1 MSNPINIPF
10 SDNKKSE
17 TSYSCPSNFVLYN
30 KNEEKRYSKFLKS
43 MKKLGFKNTGPRS
56 LNSDINIDNILY
68 SQFHK
73 TPPSVENI
81 ELFSSLNNDN
91 SVNSINSNSST
102 LVEYMTQYM
111 SESDSDEN
119 NNKECVYEE
128 NYKYPKIIQHL
139 QVKKM
144 NRNSSFV
151 MDEELCY
158 SDSEEE
164 QMKPE
169 INNIEE
175 PQFTAETFMNVAKFL
190 LKRDNNEI

>member
-17 TSYSCPSNFVLYN
+17 KSYSCPSNFVLYN
-30 KNEEKRYSKFLKS
+30 NNEKKLYSKLLNS
-43 MKKLGFKNTGPRS
+43 MKKLGFKNTLPQS
-56 LNSDINIDNILY
+56 LNCGIDIDNIIY
-68 SQFHK
+68 SQFH
-73 TPPSVENI
+73 SVVDD

-119 NNKECVYEE
+119 NDKESIYEK
-128 NYKYPKIIQHL
+128 NYKYPKIINKIEQ
-139 QVKKM
+139 QKI

-151 MDEELCY
+151 MDEELSY
-158 SDSEEE
+158 SESEEE
-164 QMKPE
+164 QIIPQ
-169 INNIEE
+169 IDNLEE
-175 PQFTAETFMNVAKFL
+175 PHFTAETFMNVAKFL